1 MRKSI
6 LALTVVL
13 MAGSFSQASTANAQ
27 GGRSGF
33 GVAFS
38 PVFGRHSGADS
49 SILNRAEHIRQQQQ
63 ARARADYAHE
73 RRREAAAVVAAAR
86 AARAARAAK
95 AAKAAKAAGVQQAAA
110 ERKRDAAALTAQKQ
124 AQRQARVTVKPV
136 KPAQVVKAPVAVPTA
151 TAASLAAPALEA
163 GSIQAARPA
172 AGGECKRF
180 IPAAGV
186 TITVPC
192 TE

>member
-95 AAKAAKAAGVQQAAA
+95 AAKAAGVQQAAA